1 MDIVEIEQKETLE
14 RKEVVARLRALAS
27 MLAKGNELKF
37 EQGGMKMTVH
47 VPDKV
52 QLKVE
57 LEVESDE
64 RELEIE
70 LNVVTSFPSGSSNT
84 APTRKQSAPNEVV
97 TLATAKSST
106 SPVSGTMNPATAET
120 ANRMQPRKLIV
131 AIFHSRFRSARQ
143 TPPPRASRYASKP
156 ATRKQMEPTA
166 SGAQTRRSTC
176 EVSKLACIAR

>member
-1 MDIVEIEQKETLE
+1 MDVVEIEQKEILE

-70 LNVVTSFPSGSSNT
+70 L
-84 APTRKQSAPNEVV
+84 KW
-97 TLATAKSST
+97 
-106 SPVSGTMNPATAET
+106 
-120 ANRMQPRKLIV
+120 
-131 AIFHSRFRSARQ
+131 
-143 TPPPRASRYASKP
+143 
-156 ATRKQMEPTA
+156 
-166 SGAQTRRSTC
+166 
-176 EVSKLACIAR
+176 